1 MEVPLIAIRLT
12 RKGSKKKPVYRVVV
26 AEKTSPRDGRFLE
39 ILGHYNPIPDPA
51 EFQLDLERVN
61 SLAQQRRETFRHRSA
76 SHREGSGL
84 REVQL
89 NFAIL
94 RGLFFI
100 KITF

>member
-1 MEVPLIAIRLT
+1 MIAIRLT

-61 SLAQQRRETFRHRSA
+61 HWLSQGAKPSETVRRLIEKATASA
-76 SHREGSGL
+76 KS
-84 REVQL
+84 
-89 NFAIL
+89 N
-94 RGLFFI
+94 
-100 KITF
+100 